1 MTVRKKDKKSML
13 VTLVS
18 LLAIILC
25 GGLIIAIDSPGLS
38 VKKKLSFGEQ
48 YLEEADYEHAL
59 ANFQEVLGRDPEN
72 ADAYLGAAKAYEGLG
87 KRSEAYEILDKGYDA
102 VRDERLPALK
112 KEIERR
118 ADDIGD
124 DGAKE

>member
-59 ANFQEVLGRDPEN
+59 ANFQDVMERDPGN
-72 ADAYLGAAKAYEGLG
+72 AEAYLGAARAYEGLG
-87 KRSEAYEILDKGYDA
+87 KRAQAISI
-102 VRDERLPALK
+102 RDT
-112 KEIERR
+112 
-118 ADDIGD
+118 G
-124 DGAKE
+124 